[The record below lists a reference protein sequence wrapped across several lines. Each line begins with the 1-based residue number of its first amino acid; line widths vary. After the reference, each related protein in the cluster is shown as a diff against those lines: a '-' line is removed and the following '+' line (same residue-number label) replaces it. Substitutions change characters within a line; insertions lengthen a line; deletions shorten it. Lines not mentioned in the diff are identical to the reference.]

1 MLGVV
6 DFVFYKDVQGYNN
19 WGIFVDE
26 EIFVKEK
33 VSYLKWKFLCIN
45 FYYLQRERQSI
56 LRFDFVLCLGV
67 VYGISNRSCGC
78 RYLSLCLEGC

>member
-26 EIFVKEK
+26 EIFAKEK
-33 VSYLKWKFLCIN
+33 VSYLKWKFFCIII
-45 FYYLQRERQSI
+45 QRERERVSKYI
-56 LRFDFVLCLGV
+56 K
-67 VYGISNRSCGC
+67 I
-78 RYLSLCLEGC
+78 